1 MLFEYIIIIFIL
13 RRVVQ
18 ELQLRSWN
26 TLMLCMLV
34 GCLAWLGGYSM
45 YSKRATG
52 GLYYEGE
59 DGEKEDDG
67 SCAAEVAALLRRKN
81 SALDIICSVM

>member
-1 MLFEYIIIIFIL
+1 MEYFN
-13 RRVVQ
+13 VMYVG
-18 ELQLRSWN
+18 W
-26 TLMLCMLV
+26 LV
-34 GCLAWLGGYSM
+34 AWLGGYSM

-59 DGEKEDDG
+59 DGEEDDG

-81 SALDIICSVM
+81 PTLDIICSVI